1 MTDITQ
7 YESTIKMALSK
18 KRVKKD
24 QREDMSQECYVA
36 LLERED
42 ELTPEIAGK
51 ICRARIEAVLREQEQ
66 RDTKKEKRIRFVSA
80 DLPSFSR
87 ILSKISTDQDGQISE
102 SELYQAVD
110 DLDPGYR
117 ESILAVYVDGL
128 TQKAAAERLGITLWT
143 LRWRIN
149 RGIMNLRLKFEV
161 KD

>member
-80 DLPSFSR
+80 DLPSFSW

>member
-7 YESTIKMALSK
+7 YDSIIKTALSK

-36 LLERED
+36 LLEREN
-42 ELTPEIAGK
+42 ELNPDIAGK
-51 ICRARIEAVLREQEQ
+51 ICRARIESVLREQEQ

-87 ILSKISTDQDGQISE
+87 ILSKITQDQDGQISE
-102 SELYQAVD
+102 SELYRAVD
-110 DLDPGYR
+110 GLDPKYR

-128 TQKAAAERLGITLWT
+128 TQKAAAEKLGITLWT

-149 RGIMNLRLKFEV
+149 RGIIDLKSKFEV
-161 KD
+161 KG

>member
-7 YESTIKMALSK
+7 YESTINTALSK

-42 ELTPEIAGK
+42 ELTPELAGK

-80 DLPSFSR
+80 DLPSVSR